1 MNIQHYESHTMTREF
16 TVQWQGIKRE
26 VKGFAAASQ
35 LASDLFKKGFEPEI
49 KIKYK
54 QEKLE
59 G

>member
-1 MNIQHYESHTMTREF
+1 MTREF

-59 G
+59 GK

>member
-1 MNIQHYESHTMTREF
+1 MTKEF
-16 TVQWQGIKRE
+16 YVIWSGIKRE

-35 LASDLFKKGFEPEI
+35 LASDLFKKGLEPEI
-49 KIKYK
+49 TIKYK

>member
-1 MNIQHYESHTMTREF
+1 MTREF
-16 TVQWQGIKRE
+16 TVIWSGGTKE

-35 LASDLFKKGFEPEI
+35 LASDLFKKGHEPEI
-49 KIKYK
+49 TIKYK